1 MTVLTRAVR
10 NPLNIE
16 KDEEVIGLFKCD
28 PGCVAFFPGL
38 RNMTFP
44 IACQIVAQV

>member
-10 NPLNIE
+10 NPPNTE

-28 PGCVAFFPGL
+28 PDCVALLPGL
-38 RNMTFP
+38 TEMTFS
-44 IACQIVAQV
+44 IACQSVTQV

>member
-10 NPLNIE
+10 NPPNTE

-28 PGCVAFFPGL
+28 SACVALFPGL
-38 RNMTFP
+38 TKMTFS
-44 IACQIVAQV
+44 IACQTVTQV